1 MRAVRSRPA
10 GRPRPRVRRSHAER
24 SAATRAR
31 ILAAVVDV
39 IARHGFQGLTAQR
52 IAASSGVT
60 WGAVQHHF
68 GSKDQLLLAVLEDSF
83 TRFAERVERAP
94 LAGRGLAAR
103 AALFVDLAWEHFR
116 SRPYRAGFE
125 ILLNH
130 LGRAEHRGPGNWRI
144 EMSRAWDRVWSRIF
158 ADAKLPRRR
167 SLMLQ
172 HFTIST
178 LSGLA
183 ATLMLQG
190 AAAEL
195 PRAELD
201 VLKATL
207 RRELAARRPDGCATR
222 IG

>member
-1 MRAVRSRPA
+1 MGAARSGRGRAA
-10 GRPRPRVRRSHAER
+10 APRVRRSHAER

-31 ILAAVVDV
+31 IIAAVVDV
-39 IARHGFQGLTAQR
+39 IARDGFQGLTAQQV
-52 IAASSGVT
+52 AASSGVT

-68 GSKDQLLLAVLEDSF
+68 GGKDQLLMAVLEDSF
-83 TRFAERVERAP
+83 ARFAARVEAAP
-94 LAGRGLAAR
+94 LAGRSLAAR

-116 SRPYRAGFE
+116 SRHYRATFE

-130 LGRAEHRGPGNWRI
+130 LGREEHCGAGDWRV

-158 ADAKLPRRR
+158 ADAKVPRRR

-172 HFTIST
+172 HFTVSA

-183 ATLMLQG
+183 ATLVLQG
-190 AAAEL
+190 GNADL
-195 PRAELD
+195 PHAELD

-207 RRELAARRPDGCATR
+207 RRELAARSA
-222 IG
+222 